1 MVAGLRTLRDTLPTI
16 LIAEDNDLNR
26 ELLRELLQAHGYDVR
41 EAVNGRQAIDL
52 MRKSRPDVALLDLNM
67 PVLDG
72 FATLKQIRQDP
83 SLFSLPVMAVTASAM
98 RGDREKALEA
108 GFDSYLSKPIDSTIL
123 YQELDRI
130 LNFTIE

>member
-1 MVAGLRTLRDTLPTI
+1 MPTI

-41 EAVNGRQAIDL
+41 DAVNGRQAIDL
-52 MRKSRPDVALLDLNM
+52 MRKARPDVALLDLDM
-67 PVLDG
+67 PVLEG

-98 RGDREKALEA
+98 RGNREKALEA
-108 GFDSYLSKPIDSTIL
+108 GFDSYLSKPIDSNIL
-123 YQELDRI
+123 YQELNRI
-130 LNFTIE
+130 LNLTIE

>member
-1 MVAGLRTLRDTLPTI
+1 LPTV

-83 SLFSLPVMAVTASAM
+83 SLLSLPVMAVTASAM

>member
-1 MVAGLRTLRDTLPTI
+1 VPTI

-52 MRKSRPDVALLDLNM
+52 MRKARPDVALLDLNM

-72 FATLKQIRQDP
+72 FATLKQIRQDR

-98 RGDREKALEA
+98 RGDREKALAA
-108 GFDSYLSKPIDSTIL
+108 GFDSYLSKPINSTIL
-123 YQELDRI
+123 YQELNRL
-130 LNFTIE
+130 LNLTIE

>member
-1 MVAGLRTLRDTLPTI
+1 MPTI

-52 MRKSRPDVALLDLNM
+52 MRKARPDVALLDLDM

-98 RGDREKALEA
+98 RGNREKALEA
-108 GFDSYLSKPIDSTIL
+108 GFDSYLSKPIDSNIL

-130 LNFTIE
+130 LNLTIE

>member
-1 MVAGLRTLRDTLPTI
+1 MPTI

-52 MRKSRPDVALLDLNM
+52 MRKARPDVALLDLDM

-108 GFDSYLSKPIDSTIL
+108 GFDSYLSKPIDSNIL

-130 LNFTIE
+130 LNLTIE

>member
-1 MVAGLRTLRDTLPTI
+1 LPTV

-52 MRKSRPDVALLDLNM
+52 MRKARPDVALLDLNM

-98 RGDREKALEA
+98 RGDREKALAA
-108 GFDSYLSKPIDSTIL
+108 GFDSYLSKPINSTIL
-123 YQELDRI
+123 YQELNRL
-130 LNFTIE
+130 LNLTIE

>member
-1 MVAGLRTLRDTLPTI
+1 LPTI

-52 MRKSRPDVALLDLNM
+52 MRKARPDVALLDLDM

-108 GFDSYLSKPIDSTIL
+108 GFDVCFNTLVLVHSSTPEQHNRCQPL
-123 YQELDRI
+123 RVWK
-130 LNFTIE
+130 

>member
-1 MVAGLRTLRDTLPTI
+1 MPTV

-108 GFDSYLSKPIDSTIL
+108 GFDSYLSKPIDSSIL
-123 YQELDRI
+123 YRELDRI
-130 LNFTIE
+130 LKLTIE

>member
-1 MVAGLRTLRDTLPTI
+1 LPTI

-52 MRKSRPDVALLDLNM
+52 MRKARPDVALLDLDM

-108 GFDSYLSKPIDSTIL
+108 GFDSYLSKPIDSNIL

-130 LNFTIE
+130 LNLTIE

>member
-1 MVAGLRTLRDTLPTI
+1 MPTI

-41 EAVNGRQAIDL
+41 DAVNGRQAIDL
-52 MRKSRPDVALLDLNM
+52 MRKARPDVALLDLDM
-67 PVLDG
+67 PVLEG

-98 RGDREKALEA
+98 RGNREKALEA
-108 GFDSYLSKPIDSTIL
+108 GFDSYLSKPIDSNIL

-130 LNFTIE
+130 LNLTIE

>member
-1 MVAGLRTLRDTLPTI
+1 MPTI

-26 ELLRELLQAHGYDVR
+26 ELLRELLQAHGYDVS

-52 MRKSRPDVALLDLNM
+52 MRKVRPDVVLLDLNM

-72 FATLKQIRQDP
+72 FATLKQIRQDR

-98 RGDREKALEA
+98 RGDREKVLEA
-108 GFDSYLSKPIDSTIL
+108 GFDSYLSKPIDSNIL

-130 LNFTIE
+130 LNLTIE

>member
-1 MVAGLRTLRDTLPTI
+1 MPTI

-52 MRKSRPDVALLDLNM
+52 MRKARPDVALLDLNM

-72 FATLKQIRQDP
+72 FATLKQIRQDR

-98 RGDREKALEA
+98 RGDREKALAA
-108 GFDSYLSKPIDSTIL
+108 GFDSYLSKPINSTIL
-123 YQELDRI
+123 YQELNRL
-130 LNFTIE
+130 LNLTIE

>member
-1 MVAGLRTLRDTLPTI
+1 MPTI

-52 MRKSRPDVALLDLNM
+52 MRKARPDVALLDLNM

-72 FATLKQIRQDP
+72 FATLKQIRQDR